1 MQKTPR
7 DKMVK
12 TSPKKKNVKTG
23 KAKPKKKAE
32 EVEAEVAEQV
42 ELTPEEKKET
52 DKIGRAIV
60 EHKDEADV
68 WDNLS
73 PEQINLV
80 KRTLAVGATDDEL
93 KMFINVCKGARLNPY
108 LKQVHFVK
116 RWNSKEGK
124 EVGAIQVGID
134 GYRAI
139 AEEGGQYAGN
149 DDAIFKDET
158 EITTKQGKKTVPG
171 QATVAVYKLL
181 DGTRCAFTA
190 TARWSEYYPGAKAGY
205 MWDKMPYGQLAKC
218 AESLALRKAFPKLL
232 GGMYTSDEMEQAT
245 PQESMVDK
253 TDQMCSRA
261 KAMIAKATDFEALE
275 GLKVK
280 LDKSANYNAGQKVE
294 LKESVDVRLMELT
307 EKLELK

>member
-7 DKMVK
+7 DKMIS

-32 EVEAEVAEQV
+32 EAEAEIAEQV

-60 EHKDEADV
+60 EHKDEAV
-68 WDNLS
+68 AWDNLGKS
-73 PEQINLV
+73 QVELM
-80 KRTLAVGATDDEL
+80 KRTVAVGATDDEL
-93 KMFINVCKGARLNPY
+93 TLFLNVCRGAKLNPF
-108 LKQVHFVK
+108 LRQVHFVK
-116 RWNSKEGK
+116 RWNTKAGK
-124 EVGAIQVGID
+124 EVGTIQVGID
-134 GYRAI
+134 GYRSI
-139 AEEGGQYAGN
+139 AEDGGQYAGN
-149 DDAIFKDET
+149 DDAIFKSDF
-158 EITTKQGKKTVPG
+158 EITPRSGKITVPG

-190 TARWSEYYPGAKAGY
+190 TARWSEYYPGEKTGY
-205 MWDKMPYGQLAKC
+205 MWHKMPYGQLAKC
-218 AESLALRKAFPKLL
+218 AEALALRKAFPKLL
-232 GGMYTSDEMEQAT
+232 GGIYTNEEMEQAT
-245 PQESMVDK
+245 PQESVVDK
-253 TDQMCSRA
+253 TDQMCSKA

-280 LDKSANYNAGQKVE
+280 LDKSANYNAGQKTE
-294 LKESVDVRLMELT
+294 LKESVDIRLLELT